1 MTKKPLSEH
10 LWTVNMLKYPKDCL
24 NLHGSIFLS
33 NVSVAL
39 KENHLKNSVLVV
51 SETFRLLVN
60 ILTPDD
66 KYSLSIRASV

>member
-39 KENHLKNSVLVV
+39 KENHLKKFCFS
-51 SETFRLLVN
+51 
-60 ILTPDD
+60 
-66 KYSLSIRASV
+66 SIWNLQTAC